1 MSCRLFSVELGR
13 IKGVSRILI
22 VSAIFGLALAGC
34 GNSRIGDTLDTILP
48 DPRTYLYGAIVAD
61 DAAAVVAA
69 QDVLARGGTAAD
81 AAVALYFT
89 LSVTMPS
96 VASLGGGGVCLVHD
110 PKSRKTEML
119 DFIALKPS
127 GPLVGAD
134 RPSAVPGNVRGMAA
148 LYQRYGRL
156 SWESLLANAE
166 QLARAGIFVSKPLAQ
181 DLARA
186 AGPLFADP
194 GAKRLFALETG
205 GPLPEGD
212 PVRQIELGA
221 AIAQMRARGAGSFY
235 SGPLGDRLV
244 DGVRRVGG
252 TLTKRDLRTYMPH
265 WRPALSVDFGTQR
278 FYVAGPPA
286 AAGAVAA
293 QMWQMLVTDDRYAKT
308 PAEER
313 AHLLAEVSRR
323 AFAQRRRWLGAN
335 GDVNALSAQLLSPA
349 YARQLMKNYDSTRA
363 TPAAGYAAQADG
375 TSENAAAS
383 GFIVVDG
390 TGMAVA
396 CTVTMYNLFGTGRVV
411 PGVGIFLAQAPGAG
425 SRNPLSLGPVVVT
438 DKEGREFRFAAAGA
452 GGAAVPS
459 STVNVALK
467 ALLDGQALKSA
478 SASSRIHAEASSD
491 TVMVETTETAPRME
505 TLSRRGHAVRR
516 HYGLGRVN
524 AINCPGGVPP
534 KSFKR
539 DLCQAEADRRG
550 GGLGVTVLIE
560 EG

>member
-1 MSCRLFSVELGR
+1 MGR
-13 IKGVSRILI
+13 IKGVSRFLI
-22 VSAIFGLALAGC
+22 VSAIFGTVLAGC
-34 GNSRIGDTLDTILP
+34 GDSRIGRTLDTILP
-48 DPRTYLYGAIVAD
+48 DPATYLYGAAVAD
-61 DAAAVVAA
+61 DPSAVVAA
-69 QDVLARGGTAAD
+69 QEILTRGGTAAD

-110 PKSRKTEML
+110 PKSRQTERL
-119 DFIALKPS
+119 DFIAPKPT
-127 GPLVGAD
+127 GPLTGAD
-134 RPSAVPGNVRGMAA
+134 RPSAVPANVRGMAV
-148 LYQRYGRL
+148 LYQRFGRL
-156 SWESLLANAE
+156 PWENLLANAE
-166 QLARAGIFVSKPLAQ
+166 NLARAGTFVSKPLAQ

-186 AGPLFADP
+186 GGPLFADP
-194 GAKRLFALETG
+194 EARRLFTLETG
-205 GPLPEGD
+205 GPLPAGD

-221 AIAQMRARGAGSFY
+221 AIAQIRARGAGAFY

-244 DGVRRVGG
+244 DGVRRAGG
-252 TLTKRDLRTYMPH
+252 TLTKRELRNFMPR
-265 WRPALSVDFGTQR
+265 WRTALSVDFGTQR
-278 FYVAGPPA
+278 FHVAGPPA

-293 QMWQMLVTDDRYAKT
+293 QMWQMLVTDDRYTKT

-335 GDVNALSAQLLSPA
+335 GDVSALSAQLLSPA
-349 YARQLMKNYDSTRA
+349 YARQLMQNYDPARA
-363 TPAAGYAAQADG
+363 TPIDGYTAQADG
-375 TSENAAAS
+375 KSENAAAS

-390 TGMAVA
+390 SGMAVA

-411 PGVGIFLAQAPGAG
+411 PGVGIFLAQAPGVG

-438 DKEGREFRFAAAGA
+438 DIAGREFRFAAAGA

-459 STVNVALK
+459 STVNVAIR
-467 ALLDGQALKSA
+467 ALLDRQPLKDA
-478 SASSRIHAEASSD
+478 SASGRIHAEASSD
-491 TVMVETTETAPRME
+491 TVMVEANETVPRME
-505 TLSRRGHAVRR
+505 TLSRRGHPVRR

-560 EG
+560 QG